1 LGRPRESREQD
12 AMEKLGRYEIR
23 EIVGEGA
30 MARVYKAYDPEIDRT
45 LAVKLLKSQL
55 ADDDQYRLRF
65 LREARAAGVLSH
77 PNIVTI
83 FDVGVDGKKPYIAM
97 ELIEGMTLSEVL
109 ASDKMLS
116 VKEIVEIGIQ
126 LSRALDYAHR
136 KGVIHRDIKPGNI
149 MLLSETT
156 TVKVADFGICR
167 IDGAEGGEQNQQ
179 TQLGD
184 VLGTPNYM
192 SPEQVMG
199 QKVDSRSDLFSV
211 GVVLY
216 KLLTNALPFEGDSVI
231 SVAYKIAK
239 SEAPPVQTLRP
250 EIPLTLRRIVERALK
265 KQPEKRF
272 QTGEELAVALIG
284 VARELNEEESKKGT
298 GHIPLGIRWALMMVA
313 LVAVT
318 MTVTA
323 AILYQRQYQAMMD
336 QVQDY
341 GGSLAK
347 FIATQ
352 SAVPLLDE
360 DWTALDVFI
369 QETLGRQDF
378 DSIII
383 VDHQGTV
390 RGSNQA
396 AQVNQKYV
404 APAAKLLSSDKSDVK
419 VGSHRLAD
427 GRDVLDFGTPILF
440 QGKEIGQVHLGIYEA
455 PLSKVANFMLVMLAI
470 LTLVTIAAVGGGTY
484 LLARGL
490 SGPMR
495 ILRNSL
501 DELANGRYDYR
512 INDTRKD
519 ELGELYAEFDRTAAA
534 LEARHDPPHADDAPA
549 TKFAGAADASADH
562 TMAARKD

>member
-1 LGRPRESREQD
+1 MMQ
-12 AMEKLGRYEIR
+12 KLGRYLIR
-23 EIVGEGA
+23 EIIGEGA
-30 MARVYKAYDPEIDRT
+30 MARVFKAYDPEIDREI
-45 LAVKLLKSQL
+45 AVKLLKSQL
-55 ADDDQYRLRF
+55 AEDDQYRARF
-65 LREARAAGVLSH
+65 LREAKGAGTLSH

-83 FDVGVDGKKPYIAM
+83 YDVGVDGKHPYIAM
-97 ELIEGMTLSEVL
+97 ELVDGVTLTDL
-109 ASDKMLS
+109 IRTGDK
-116 VKEIVEIGIQ
+116 VATRDIVEIGIQ
-126 LSRALDYAHR
+126 LTRALDFAHK
-136 KGVIHRDIKPGNI
+136 KGIIHRDIKPGNI
-149 MLLSETT
+149 MLINETS

-167 IDGAEGGEQNQQ
+167 IDDPEGGDQNQQ
-179 TQLGD
+179 TQMGD

-211 GVVLY
+211 GVVMY
-216 KLLTNALPFEGDSVI
+216 KLLTNSLPFEGDSVI

-272 QTGEELAVALIG
+272 QTGEELALALIG
-284 VARELNEEESKKGT
+284 VARELNEEENKKGT
-298 GHIPLGIRWALMMVA
+298 GRIPLGIRWALMMVA

-323 AILYQRQYQAMMD
+323 AILYQRQYAAMMD

-378 DSIII
+378 NSITI
-383 VDHQGTV
+383 VDHQGLV
-390 RGSNQA
+390 RGSNQPT
-396 AQVNQKYV
+396 QVNQPYV
-404 APAAKLLSSDKSDVK
+404 PLAAKPLSGDKTDMK
-419 VGSHRLAD
+419 VGSYRLAD
-427 GRDVLDFGTPILF
+427 GRDVLDFATPILF

-455 PLSKVANFMLVMLAI
+455 PLSKVANFMLAMLAI

-495 ILRNSL
+495 VLRNSL

-512 INDTRKD
+512 INDQRKD

-534 LEARHDPPHADDAPA
+534 LEARHDPPRPDDETALKVSETADAPPA
-549 TKFAGAADASADH
+549 ESPAPKQA
-562 TMAARKD
+562 

>member
-1 LGRPRESREQD
+1 
-12 AMEKLGRYEIR
+12 MEKLGRYEIR

-45 LAVKLLKSQL
+45 IAVKLLKSQL

-83 FDVGVDGKKPYIAM
+83 FDVGVDGTKPYIAM
-97 ELIEGMTLSEVL
+97 ELIDGMTLGDVL
-109 ASDKMLS
+109 RSDNHLT

-126 LSRALDYAHR
+126 LSRALDYAHK
-136 KGVIHRDIKPGNI
+136 KGIIHRDIKPGNI
-149 MLLSETT
+149 MLIQETKT
-156 TVKVADFGICR
+156 IKVADFGICR
-167 IDGAEGGEQNQQ
+167 IDDPEGTEQAGQ
-179 TQLGD
+179 TQMGD

-239 SEAPPVQTLRP
+239 SEAPPVQSLRP
-250 EIPLTLRRIVERALK
+250 DIPLTLRRIIERSLK

-272 QTGEELAVALIG
+272 QTGEEFAQALIG
-284 VARELNEEESKKGT
+284 VARELSEEETKKGK
-298 GHIPLGIRWALMMVA
+298 GRIPLGLRWAMMMVA

-323 AILYQRQYQAMMD
+323 TFLYQRQYQAMMD

-347 FIATQ
+347 FISTQ

-378 DSIII
+378 NYITI
-383 VDHQGTV
+383 VDHQGVV

-404 APAAKLLSSDKSDVK
+404 ALNAKTLSPADSNVK
-419 VGSHRLAD
+419 VASHRLSD

-440 QGKEIGQVHLGIYEA
+440 QDKEIGQVHLGIYEA

-484 LLARGL
+484 LLARRL
-490 SGPMR
+490 AGPIR
-495 ILRNSL
+495 VLRNSL

-512 INDTRKD
+512 IADKRTD
-519 ELGELYAEFDRTAAA
+519 ELGELYADFDRTAAA
-534 LEARHDPPHADDAPA
+534 LEKRHDPPHPGEVPPVTPPAVAAAPPDTPA
-549 TKFAGAADASADH
+549 VSKQA
-562 TMAARKD
+562 

>member
-1 LGRPRESREQD
+1 
-12 AMEKLGRYEIR
+12 MEKLGRYELR

-97 ELIEGMTLSEVL
+97 ELIDGLTLGDL
-109 ASDKMLS
+109 LRMDRQLS
-116 VKEIVEIGIQ
+116 VKEIVEVGIQ

-136 KGVIHRDIKPGNI
+136 KGIIHRDIKPGNI
-149 MLLSETT
+149 MLVNETNA
-156 TVKVADFGICR
+156 VKVADFGICR
-167 IDGAEGGEQNQQ
+167 IDDPEGTEQAQQ
-179 TQLGD
+179 TQMGD

-192 SPEQVMG
+192 SPEQVLG

-211 GVVLY
+211 GVVMY
-216 KLLTNALPFEGDSVI
+216 KLLTNSLPFEGDSVI

-250 EIPLTLRRIVERALK
+250 DIPLTLRRIIERSLK

-272 QTGEELAVALIG
+272 QTGEEFAQALIG
-284 VARELNEEESKKGT
+284 VARELNEEESRKGT

-318 MTVTA
+318 MTGTA
-323 AILYQRQYQAMMD
+323 AVLYNRQYQAMMD
-336 QVQDY
+336 QVQGY

-347 FIATQ
+347 FISTQ

-378 DSIII
+378 NYITI
-383 VDHQGTV
+383 VDYQGVV

-404 APAAKLLSSDKSDVK
+404 PPEAKPLSPAEADVK
-419 VGSHRLAD
+419 VGSYRLAD
-427 GRDVLDFGTPILF
+427 NRDVLDFGTPILF
-440 QGKEIGQVHLGIYEA
+440 QGKQIGQVHIGIYEA
-455 PLSKVANFMLVMLAI
+455 PLSRVANFMLIMLAI

-490 SGPMR
+490 SGPIR
-495 ILRNSL
+495 VLRNSL

-512 INDTRKD
+512 IADKRKD

-534 LEARHDPPHADDAPA
+534 LEARHDPPQASDAAPVKLPDVA
-549 TKFAGAADASADH
+549 
-562 TMAARKD
+562 AARPADSVISKQV

>member
-1 LGRPRESREQD
+1 
-12 AMEKLGRYEIR
+12 MEKLGRYELR

-55 ADDDQYRLRF
+55 ADDDQYRSRF

-97 ELIEGMTLSEVL
+97 ELIDGLTLGDL
-109 ASDKMLS
+109 LRMDRHLS
-116 VKEIVEIGIQ
+116 VKEIVEVGIQ

-136 KGVIHRDIKPGNI
+136 KGIIHRDIKPGNI
-149 MLLSETT
+149 MLVNETNA
-156 TVKVADFGICR
+156 VKVADFGICR
-167 IDGAEGGEQNQQ
+167 IDDPEGTEQAQQ
-179 TQLGD
+179 TQMGD

-192 SPEQVMG
+192 SPEQVLG

-211 GVVLY
+211 GVVMY

-239 SEAPPVQTLRP
+239 SEAPPVQNLRP
-250 EIPLTLRRIVERALK
+250 DIPLTLRRIIERSLK

-272 QTGEELAVALIG
+272 QTGEEFAQALIG
-284 VARELNEEESKKGT
+284 VARELNEEESRKGT

-318 MTVTA
+318 MTGTA
-323 AILYQRQYQAMMD
+323 AVLYYRQYQAMMD
-336 QVQDY
+336 QVQGY

-347 FIATQ
+347 FISTQ

-378 DSIII
+378 NYITII
-383 VDHQGTV
+383 DYQGVV

-404 APAAKLLSSDKSDVK
+404 PPEAKPLSPASADVK
-419 VGSHRLAD
+419 VGSYRLAD
-427 GRDVLDFGTPILF
+427 DRDVLDFGTPILF
-440 QGKEIGQVHLGIYEA
+440 QGKQIGQVHLGIYEA
-455 PLSKVANFMLVMLAI
+455 PLSRVANFMLIMLAI

-490 SGPMR
+490 SGPIR
-495 ILRNSL
+495 VLRNSL

-512 INDTRKD
+512 IADERKD

-534 LEARHDPPHADDAPA
+534 LEARHDPPQAGDAAPVKLPDVA
-549 TKFAGAADASADH
+549 
-562 TMAARKD
+562 AARPADSVISKQV

>member
-1 LGRPRESREQD
+1 
-12 AMEKLGRYEIR
+12 M
-23 EIVGEGA
+23 
-30 MARVYKAYDPEIDRT
+30 
-45 LAVKLLKSQL
+45 
-55 ADDDQYRLRF
+55 
-65 LREARAAGVLSH
+65 
-77 PNIVTI
+77 
-83 FDVGVDGKKPYIAM
+83 
-97 ELIEGMTLSEVL
+97 
-109 ASDKMLS
+109 
-116 VKEIVEIGIQ
+116 
-126 LSRALDYAHR
+126 
-136 KGVIHRDIKPGNI
+136 
-149 MLLSETT
+149 
-156 TVKVADFGICR
+156 KVADFGICR
-167 IDGAEGGEQNQQ
+167 IDDPEGTEQAGQ

-192 SPEQVMG
+192 SPEQVLG

-216 KLLTNALPFEGDSVI
+216 KLLTNSLPFEGDSVI

-250 EIPLTLRRIVERALK
+250 DIPLTLRRVVERSLK

-272 QTGEELAVALIG
+272 QTGEEFAQALIG
-284 VARELNEEESKKGT
+284 VARELNEEETKKGT
-298 GHIPLGIRWALMMVA
+298 GRIPLGIRWALMMVA

-323 AILYQRQYQAMMD
+323 TILYQRQYQAMMD

-378 DSIII
+378 NYITI
-383 VDHQGTV
+383 VDYQGIV

-396 AQVNQKYV
+396 ERVNQKY
-404 APAAKLLSSDKSDVK
+404 APPDGKPLSAANAEVK
-419 VGSHRLAD
+419 VTSQRLAD
-427 GRDVLDFGTPILF
+427 GRDVLDFGTPVLF
-440 QGKEIGQVHLGIYEA
+440 QSKEIGQVHLGIYEA
-455 PLSKVANFMLVMLAI
+455 PLSRVANFMLGMLAI

-490 SGPMR
+490 AGPIR
-495 ILRNSL
+495 VLRNSL

-512 INDTRKD
+512 IADKRTD
-519 ELGELYAEFDRTAAA
+519 ELGELYADFDRTAAA
-534 LEARHDPPHADDAPA
+534 LEARHDPPQTGDVPAMAPPAAQSA
-549 TKFAGAADASADH
+549 TPADASAP
-562 TMAARKD
+562 KQG

>member
-1 LGRPRESREQD
+1 
-12 AMEKLGRYEIR
+12 MEKLGRYEIR

-97 ELIEGMTLSEVL
+97 ELIEGMTLSEIL
-109 ASDKMLS
+109 GSDKVLS

-149 MLLSETT
+149 MLLNETT

-239 SEAPPVQTLRP
+239 SEAPPVQDIRP
-250 EIPLTLRRIVERALK
+250 DIPLTLRRIVERALK

-272 QTGEELAVALIG
+272 QTGEEMAVALIG
-284 VARELNEEESKKGT
+284 VARELTEEENKKGT
-298 GHIPLGIRWALMMVA
+298 GRIPLGIRWALMMVT
-313 LVAVT
+313 LVLVT

-336 QVQDY
+336 QVQEY

-378 DSIII
+378 NSITI
-383 VDHQGTV
+383 VDHQGVV
-390 RGSNQA
+390 RGSNEA

-404 APAAKLLSSDKSDVK
+404 PLDTKLLSPANGEVK
-419 VGSHRLAD
+419 VQSHRLAD

-440 QGKEIGQVHLGIYEA
+440 QGRTIGQVHLGIYEA

-490 SGPMR
+490 SGPLR
-495 ILRNSL
+495 VLRNSL

-512 INDTRKD
+512 INDVRRD
-519 ELGELYAEFDRTAAA
+519 ELGELYADFDRTAAA
-534 LEARHDPPHADDAPA
+534 LEARHDPPHPGDAMPA
-549 TKFAGAADASADH
+549 KLPEDAGTQLSGPLLPKQD
-562 TMAARKD
+562 

>member
-1 LGRPRESREQD
+1 
-12 AMEKLGRYEIR
+12 MEKLGRYELR

-55 ADDDQYRLRF
+55 ADDDQYRSRF

-97 ELIEGMTLSEVL
+97 ELIDGLTLGDL
-109 ASDKMLS
+109 LRMDRQLS
-116 VKEIVEIGIQ
+116 VKEIVEVGIQ

-136 KGVIHRDIKPGNI
+136 KGIIHRDIKPGNI
-149 MLLSETT
+149 MLVNETNA
-156 TVKVADFGICR
+156 VKVADFGICR
-167 IDGAEGGEQNQQ
+167 IDDPEGTEQAQQ
-179 TQLGD
+179 TQMGD

-192 SPEQVMG
+192 SPEQVLG

-211 GVVLY
+211 GVVMY
-216 KLLTNALPFEGDSVI
+216 KLLTNSLPFEGDSVI

-239 SEAPPVQTLRP
+239 SEAPPVQSLRP
-250 EIPLTLRRIVERALK
+250 DIPLTLRRIIERSLK

-272 QTGEELAVALIG
+272 QTGEEFAQALIG
-284 VARELNEEESKKGT
+284 VARELNEEESRKGT

-318 MTVTA
+318 MTGTA
-323 AILYQRQYQAMMD
+323 AVLYNRQYQAMMD
-336 QVQDY
+336 QVQGY

-347 FIATQ
+347 FLSTQ

-378 DSIII
+378 NYITI
-383 VDHQGTV
+383 VDYQGVV
-390 RGSNQA
+390 RGSNQS

-404 APAAKLLSSDKSDVK
+404 PPDAKPLSPANADVK
-419 VGSHRLAD
+419 VGSYRLAD
-427 GRDVLDFGTPILF
+427 DRDVLDFGTPILF
-440 QGKEIGQVHLGIYEA
+440 QGKQIGQVHLGIYEA
-455 PLSKVANFMLVMLAI
+455 PLSRVANFMLIMLAI

-490 SGPMR
+490 SGPIR
-495 ILRNSL
+495 VLRNSL

-512 INDTRKD
+512 IADKRKD

-534 LEARHDPPHADDAPA
+534 LEARHDPPQVGDEAPVKLPDVA
-549 TKFAGAADASADH
+549 
-562 TMAARKD
+562 AARPADSVISKQV

>member
-1 LGRPRESREQD
+1 
-12 AMEKLGRYEIR
+12 
-23 EIVGEGA
+23 V
-30 MARVYKAYDPEIDRT
+30 
-45 LAVKLLKSQL
+45 
-55 ADDDQYRLRF
+55 
-65 LREARAAGVLSH
+65 
-77 PNIVTI
+77 
-83 FDVGVDGKKPYIAM
+83 
-97 ELIEGMTLSEVL
+97 
-109 ASDKMLS
+109 
-116 VKEIVEIGIQ
+116 
-126 LSRALDYAHR
+126 
-136 KGVIHRDIKPGNI
+136 
-149 MLLSETT
+149 
-156 TVKVADFGICR
+156 
-167 IDGAEGGEQNQQ
+167 
-179 TQLGD
+179 
-184 VLGTPNYM
+184 
-192 SPEQVMG
+192 VM
-199 QKVDSRSDLFSV
+199 
-211 GVVLY
+211 Y
-216 KLLTNALPFEGDSVI
+216 KLLTNSLPFEGDSVI

-272 QTGEELAVALIG
+272 QTGEELALALIG
-284 VARELNEEESKKGT
+284 VARELNEEENKKGT
-298 GHIPLGIRWALMMVA
+298 GRIPLGIRWALMMVA

-323 AILYQRQYQAMMD
+323 AILYQRQYAAMMD

-378 DSIII
+378 NSITI
-383 VDHQGTV
+383 VDHQGLV
-390 RGSNQA
+390 RGSNQPT
-396 AQVNQKYV
+396 QVNQPYV
-404 APAAKLLSSDKSDVK
+404 PLAAKPLSGDKTDMK
-419 VGSHRLAD
+419 VGSYRLAD
-427 GRDVLDFGTPILF
+427 GRDVLDFATPILF

-455 PLSKVANFMLVMLAI
+455 PLSKVANFMLAMLAI

-495 ILRNSL
+495 VLRNSL

-512 INDTRKD
+512 INDQRKD

-534 LEARHDPPHADDAPA
+534 LEARHDPPRPDDETALKVSEKSDAPPA
-549 TKFAGAADASADH
+549 ESPAPKQA
-562 TMAARKD
+562 

>member
-1 LGRPRESREQD
+1 
-12 AMEKLGRYEIR
+12 MEKLGRYEIR

-109 ASDKMLS
+109 GSDKVLS

-149 MLLSETT
+149 MLLNETT

-298 GHIPLGIRWALMMVA
+298 GRIPLGIRWALMMVA

-378 DSIII
+378 NSITI
-383 VDHQGTV
+383 VDHQGMV

-404 APAAKLLSSDKSDVK
+404 APAAKVLSSDKSDVK
-419 VGSHRLAD
+419 VGSHRLDD

-455 PLSKVANFMLVMLAI
+455 PLSKVANFMLAMLAI

-512 INDTRKD
+512 INDKRKD
-519 ELGELYAEFDRTAAA
+519 ELGELYADFDRTAAA
-534 LEARHDPPHADDAPA
+534 LEARHDPPHPDDVPAP
-549 TKFAGAADASADH
+549 KFDGAADAPADH
-562 TMAARKD
+562 TMAVRKD

>member
-1 LGRPRESREQD
+1 
-12 AMEKLGRYEIR
+12 MEKLGRYEIR

-55 ADDDQYRLRF
+55 AEDDQYRLRF

-83 FDVGVDGKKPYIAM
+83 FDVGVDGKHPYIAM
-97 ELIEGMTLSEVL
+97 ELIDGLTLGDIL
-109 ASDKMLS
+109 RTDRQLS

-136 KGVIHRDIKPGNI
+136 KGIIHRDIKPGNI
-149 MLLSETT
+149 MLVHETST
-156 TVKVADFGICR
+156 IKVADFGICR
-167 IDGAEGGEQNQQ
+167 IDDPEGTEQAQQ
-179 TQLGD
+179 TQMGD

-192 SPEQVMG
+192 SPEQVLG

-216 KLLTNALPFEGDSVI
+216 KLLTNSLPFEGDSVI

-250 EIPLTLRRIVERALK
+250 DIPLTLRRIIERSLK

-272 QTGEELAVALIG
+272 QTGEEFAQALIG
-284 VARELNEEESKKGT
+284 VARELTEDQNKKGT
-298 GHIPLGIRWALMMVA
+298 GRIPLGIRWALMMVA

-323 AILYQRQYQAMMD
+323 TILYQRQYQAMMD
-336 QVQDY
+336 QVQEY

-360 DWTALDVFI
+360 DWTALDVFV

-378 DSIII
+378 NYITI
-383 VDHQGTV
+383 VDYQGQV
-390 RGSNQA
+390 RGTNQA
-396 AQVNQKYV
+396 AQLNQKYV
-404 APAAKLLSSDKSDVK
+404 PPAGKPLSAENIDVK
-419 VGSHRLAD
+419 VVSHRLAD

-440 QGKEIGQVHLGIYEA
+440 QGKQIGQVHLGIYEG
-455 PLSKVANFMLVMLAI
+455 PLSKVANFMLGMLAI

-495 ILRNSL
+495 VLRNSL

-512 INDTRKD
+512 IHDKRKD

-534 LEARHDPPHADDAPA
+534 LEARHDPPPVKAPD
-549 TKFAGAADASADH
+549 TAAAPPDTPAPKQA
-562 TMAARKD
+562 

>member
-1 LGRPRESREQD
+1 
-12 AMEKLGRYEIR
+12 M
-23 EIVGEGA
+23 
-30 MARVYKAYDPEIDRT
+30 
-45 LAVKLLKSQL
+45 
-55 ADDDQYRLRF
+55 
-65 LREARAAGVLSH
+65 
-77 PNIVTI
+77 N
-83 FDVGVDGKKPYIAM
+83 
-97 ELIEGMTLSEVL
+97 
-109 ASDKMLS
+109 
-116 VKEIVEIGIQ
+116 
-126 LSRALDYAHR
+126 
-136 KGVIHRDIKPGNI
+136 
-149 MLLSETT
+149 
-156 TVKVADFGICR
+156 
-167 IDGAEGGEQNQQ
+167 
-179 TQLGD
+179 
-184 VLGTPNYM
+184 
-192 SPEQVMG
+192 
-199 QKVDSRSDLFSV
+199 
-211 GVVLY
+211 

-239 SEAPPVQTLRP
+239 SEAPPVQSIRP
-250 EIPLTLRRIVERALK
+250 DIPLTLRRIVERSLK

-272 QTGEELAVALIG
+272 QTGEELAQSLIG
-284 VARELNEEESKKGT
+284 VARELNEEENKKGT
-298 GHIPLGIRWALMMVA
+298 GRIPLGIRWALMMAA

-378 DSIII
+378 DSITI
-383 VDHQGTV
+383 VDHQGLV

-404 APAAKLLSSDKSDVK
+404 ALPAKPLSTDKADVK
-419 VGSHRLAD
+419 VVSHRLAD

-455 PLSKVANFMLVMLAI
+455 PLSKVANFMLAMLAI

-490 SGPMR
+490 LGPIR
-495 ILRNSL
+495 VLRNSL

-512 INDTRKD
+512 IADKRRD

-534 LEARHDPPHADDAPA
+534 LEARHDPPQAGDGPSVKPPEAVGAPPS
-549 TKFAGAADASADH
+549 GAAAPKQA
-562 TMAARKD
+562 

>member
-1 LGRPRESREQD
+1 
-12 AMEKLGRYEIR
+12 MEKLGRYELR

-55 ADDDQYRLRF
+55 ADDDQYRSRF

-97 ELIEGMTLSEVL
+97 ELIDGLTLGDL
-109 ASDKMLS
+109 LRMDRHLS
-116 VKEIVEIGIQ
+116 VKEIVEVGIQ

-136 KGVIHRDIKPGNI
+136 KGIIHRDIKPGNI
-149 MLLSETT
+149 MLVNETNA
-156 TVKVADFGICR
+156 VKVADFGICR
-167 IDGAEGGEQNQQ
+167 IDDPEGTEQAQQ
-179 TQLGD
+179 TQMGD

-192 SPEQVMG
+192 SPEQVLG

-211 GVVLY
+211 GVVMY

-239 SEAPPVQTLRP
+239 SEAPPVQNLRP
-250 EIPLTLRRIVERALK
+250 DIPLTLRRIIERSLK

-272 QTGEELAVALIG
+272 QTGEEFAQALIG
-284 VARELNEEESKKGT
+284 VARELNEEESRKGT

-318 MTVTA
+318 MTGTA
-323 AILYQRQYQAMMD
+323 AVLYYRQYQAMMD
-336 QVQDY
+336 QVQGY

-347 FIATQ
+347 FISTQ

-378 DSIII
+378 NYITII
-383 VDHQGTV
+383 DYQGVV

-404 APAAKLLSSDKSDVK
+404 PPEAKPLSPASADVK
-419 VGSHRLAD
+419 VGSYRLAD
-427 GRDVLDFGTPILF
+427 DRDVLDFGTPILF
-440 QGKEIGQVHLGIYEA
+440 QGKQIGQVHLGIYEA
-455 PLSKVANFMLVMLAI
+455 PLSRVANFMLIMLAI

-490 SGPMR
+490 SGPIR
-495 ILRNSL
+495 VLRNSL

-512 INDTRKD
+512 IADKRKD

-534 LEARHDPPHADDAPA
+534 LEARHDPPQAGDAAPVKLPDVA
-549 TKFAGAADASADH
+549 
-562 TMAARKD
+562 AARPADSVISKQV